1 MCGTSVE
8 GASVIFDTDVII
20 WVMRGSKRAAA
31 AIDQA
36 ESLELSVVSYMELVQ
51 GARNKSELRATKAAL
66 NALNFQMLPLT
77 ENIGHRASIYL
88 EEYTLKSN
96 IGVPDALIAA
106 TAVENGIPLCTA
118 NAKDYRS
125 IAELELSVFR
135 P

>member
-1 MCGTSVE
+1 ML
-8 GASVIFDTDVII
+8 FDTDVLI
-20 WVMRGSKRAAA
+20 WAMRGNARAAA
-31 AIDQA
+31 VIDKA
-36 ESLELSVVSYMELVQ
+36 ETLELSIVSYMELLRGV
-51 GARNKSELRATKAAL
+51 RNKQELQATKAAL
-66 NALNFQMLPLT
+66 ARLDFEILPLT

-88 EEYTLKSN
+88 EEYALKSN

-106 TAVENGIPLCTA
+106 TAVEHGSILCTA